1 MLIPIRCFTC
11 GNVIA
16 DKYGEYSSRIKAGE
30 GPAEVM
36 DSLNIKRYCCRRMF
50 VSSVETIYQVIPYYE
65 ALRRRKS
72 EIESEI
78 D

>member
-11 GNVIA
+11 GNLIA
-16 DKYGEYSSRIKAGE
+16 DKYGEYSNRVKAGE
-30 GPAEVM
+30 DPAVVM
-36 DSLNIKRYCCRRMF
+36 DSINIKRYCCRRMF
-50 VSSVETIYQVIPYYE
+50 VSTVETIYQVIPYYE

>member
-11 GNVIA
+11 GNLIA
-16 DKYGEYSSRIKAGE
+16 NKYGEYSNRVKAGE
-30 GPAEVM
+30 DPAEIM

-50 VSSVETIYQVIPYYE
+50 VSTVETIYQVIPYYE
-65 ALRRRKS
+65 ALRRRMS

>member
-11 GNVIA
+11 GNVVA
-16 DKYGEYSSRIKAGE
+16 DKYGEYSNRIKAGE
-30 GPAEVM
+30 DPAYVM

-65 ALRRRKS
+65 ALRRRMS

>member
-11 GNVIA
+11 GNLIA
-16 DKYGEYSSRIKAGE
+16 NKYSEYSSRIKAGE
-30 GPAEVM
+30 DPAEVM

>member
-11 GNVIA
+11 GNLIA
-16 DKYGEYSSRIKAGE
+16 HKYAEYSSRIKAGE
-30 GPAEVM
+30 DPAEVM